1 MALGKDSTPADAAD
15 ADRDATWVVNFAKL
29 ISISWKDRAAAGEM
43 NNGDVLGVMAIIS
56 SK

>member
-1 MALGKDSTPADAAD
+1 MVLGMDSSAAAA

-29 ISISWKDRAAAGEM
+29 ISISWKDRAAAGGM
-43 NNGDVLGVMAIIS
+43 NNGDVVGVMAIIS